1 MNLLNFIFK
10 PAKRIENEL
19 TVERMEALRKAA
31 SRAQPPDQVI
41 GGTIIGSELGWTLEI
56 PPSSGGGQAETQPHE
71 VLSVGEDNIKIRN
84 GTINNLITLPINE
97 VDHTKTDAYRYVV
110 IDVTIDGENGV
121 TGAEYKIETNPPD
134 AFSWEED
141 EAPSS
146 IKILIAIL
154 EGSKIFQITTGN
166 KTVSRIVAH
175 QIPKDSVSVGEYPNH
190 IYYTYSVY

>member
-1 MNLLNFIFK
+1 MNLLDFIFK
-10 PAKRIENEL
+10 PARRIETEL
-19 TVERMEALRKAA
+19 TVSRMEALRKAA
-31 SRAQPPDQVI
+31 SRAQPPDAII
-41 GGTIIGSELGWTLEI
+41 GGKILGTESGWTLEI
-56 PPSSGGGQAETQPHE
+56 PQSTGGAVETQPHQ
-71 VLSVGEDNIKIRN
+71 VLSVGEDKITIRN

-97 VDHTKTDAYRYVV
+97 VSHTKTDSYRYVV

-121 TGAEYKIETNPPD
+121 TGAEYKIESTPPD

-154 EGSKIFQITTGN
+154 EGSKIFQITSGN